1 MTETATR
8 PVSAPVGGTGAPR
21 PRYRADEGWQYL
33 NQSGTWCGCPP
44 PFRTHKQA
52 VDYAL
57 ARLKATEDSPY
68 AVIVDA
74 RAALEWAA
82 AL

>member
-1 MTETATR
+1 MSKQA
-8 PVSAPVGGTGAPR
+8 
-21 PRYRADEGWQYL
+21 RYDARYGWQYV
-33 NQSGTWCGCPP
+33 NHAGEWHGCPP
-44 PFRTHKQA
+44 PLVTHKQA

-57 ARLKATEDSPY
+57 ERLKATEDSPY

-82 AL
+82 SL

>member
-1 MTETATR
+1 MTKGKQA
-8 PVSAPVGGTGAPR
+8 
-21 PRYRADEGWQYL
+21 RYDARYGWQYR
-33 NQSGTWCGCPP
+33 NHAGEWHTCPP
-44 PFRTHKQA
+44 PFVTHKQA

-57 ARLKATEDSPY
+57 GRLKATEDSPY

-82 AL
+82 SL